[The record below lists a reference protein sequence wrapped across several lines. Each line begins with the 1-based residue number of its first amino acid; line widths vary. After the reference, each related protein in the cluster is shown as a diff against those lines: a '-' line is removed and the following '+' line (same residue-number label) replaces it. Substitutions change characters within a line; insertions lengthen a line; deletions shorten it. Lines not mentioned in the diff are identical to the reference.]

1 MVTGDRRETAVA
13 IAKDA
18 GILDKNFKMQ
28 KNKNVVMDGED
39 FRKFVGDMVVDKDGT
54 ERVGDL

>member
-18 GILDKNFKMQ
+18 GILDKNFKM
-28 KNKNVVMDGED
+28 
-39 FRKFVGDMVVDKDGT
+39 
-54 ERVGDL
+54 